1 MKIALLA
8 TLLLLTACA
17 DTDDLGPGTE
27 PDPAEQEDQEPDE
40 VEDQESEEPVED
52 LEPDEDEQAEGIL
65 RQELDD
71 PVVYEDSG
79 VRLSVTGVGL
89 SSMDSPEA
97 DESLG
102 DFVEDDTQTV
112 LALEMTASNDSGGMV
127 DFYPDQGTVHVGR
140 EQVEADLF
148 LSESVG
154 GADMRDGVD
163 NNGLVIW
170 QLTAPYDEVVAE
182 GQLTFAASAPV
193 DSESFDRVGG
203 EVELTVEWDAP

>member
-1 MKIALLA
+1 MKIASALA
-8 TLLLLTACA
+8 AVLLLTACG

-27 PDPAEQEDQEPDE
+27 PDPAEQEDQEP
-40 VEDQESEEPVED
+40 EDTEEAEEPVED

-79 VRLSVTGVGL
+79 VRLSITGVGL
-89 SSMDSPEA
+89 SSMDSPEV

-112 LALEMTASNDSGGMV
+112 LALEMTASNDSGAMV

-163 NNGLVIW
+163 NNGLVVW

-193 DSESFDRVGG
+193 DSESFDQVGG